1 MEKTSFGRVG
11 EKLAR
16 QYLEQ
21 KGYHFWIAISEQ
33 PIVKLT

>member
-11 EKLAR
+11 ERLAR
-16 QYLEQ
+16 QN
-21 KGYHFWIAISEQ
+21 KKDIIFWIAISEQ